1 MIFSFIT
8 LLNSLL
14 WGIHL
19 KDCWD
24 YRVFN
29 IIRHA
34 SCFPKWL
41 HEFIL
46 CQQSVTLH
54 HSISFGI
61 MNSVSRFLAAGI
73 LCGQGED
80 IFLQVVQLL
89 VTQRIFLA
97 WILSSCLF
105 LGFELCVRVCM
116 SSNPEAMVGWAHSQS
131 SFLFQSTD
139 QVERSSLWSPWPVG
153 GCLVCPYT
161 EGVGL

>member
-14 WGIHL
+14 WDIHL
-19 KDCWD
+19 KNCWD
-24 YRVFN
+24 YRVT
-29 IIRHA
+29 RHA

-46 CQQSVTLH
+46 CQPSVTPH
-54 HSISFGI
+54 CSISFGI
-61 MNSVSRFLAAGI
+61 TNSVSRVLAAGI
-73 LCGQGED
+73 FCGQGED
-80 IFLQVVQLL
+80 IFLQLVQLL

-105 LGFELCVRVCM
+105 LGFELCVRVCVN
-116 SSNPEAMVGWAHSQS
+116 SNPEAMVRWAHSQAS
-131 SFLFQSTD
+131 LLFQSTD
-139 QVERSSLWSPWPVG
+139 QVKRSSLWSPWPVG
-153 GCLVCPYT
+153 GCLVCSYT